1 MKVIGINGSP
11 RGKAS
16 NTLKLIQGVLDGA
29 GEGGAE
35 TEVVDIC
42 DLDIEFCTGCTS
54 CFSTGECVYDDDVAV
69 LLKKIQG
76 ADGVVIGS
84 PVYIDCVTAQLKRW
98 IDRLA
103 NSFHCMEFLGLGK
116 YGCAVSTS
124 GGFME
129 EEVID
134 YLNHVLTDLGIVPI
148 GGVGVAL
155 ARGPEAFAAA
165 VNRAH
170 GLGRDL
176 TLAIRKEKQFPEGEA
191 RVRERKEM
199 FKTSSAQAGMH
210 GRTSTKH
217 GRSGVSWIDRKQY
230 RTGGSCIGTGRGG
243 MKWQRCHH
251 A

>member
-16 NTLKLIQGVLDGA
+16 NTLKLVQGVLDGA

-69 LLKKIQG
+69 LLEKIQG

-124 GGFME
+124 GGFKE
-129 EEVID
+129 DEVID

-148 GGVGVAL
+148 GGAGVAL
-155 ARGPEAFAAA
+155 SRGPEAFTGA

-176 TLAIRKEKQFPEGEA
+176 VLAIRKEKQFPEGEA
-191 RVRERKEM
+191 RVRERREM
-199 FKTSSAQAGMH
+199 FKNLVGASRDA
-210 GRTSTKH
+210 
-217 GRSGVSWIDRKQY
+217 WPYQY
-230 RTGGSCIGTGRGG
+230 EVWKKRGELD
-243 MKWQRCHH
+243 
-251 A
+251 